1 MTLQELIELAILDA
15 MGLLEEDERELF
27 EAAFRGATPA
37 VQSQVRREQT
47 RLSQIEMLLPSV
59 TPPAGLR
66 ALVIQAVRDEMSRS
80 PSKRS
85 LLMPTMVK
93 SGRVSPLWRAGSLG
107 LAAAVLILTVTLFLF
122 QSQHQR
128 MLEKYSTDTLVKNM
142 VDELGGTFVRDV
154 LFNRDTQRAV
164 FVSDNSGFRGEA
176 SIFVNPEWGAKFFC
190 NAMETPG
197 GRTYRLA
204 LVDENDKIVEVL
216 TTFSS
221 DGGLLS
227 RDVALSPGVQGTLAI
242 IGSSDEAPTQI
253 LGRAKIQG

>member
-15 MGLLEEDERELF
+15 MGLLDTDEREMY
-27 EAAFRGATPA
+27 EAAFRGASPA
-37 VQSQVRREQT
+37 VQAQVRREQT
-47 RLSQIEMLLPSV
+47 RLSQIEMLLPDV

-66 ALVIQAVRDEMSRS
+66 ALVLEAVRSEMARASTA
-80 PSKRS
+80 P
-85 LLMPTMVK
+85 LVVPTIVK

-128 MLEKYSTDTLVKNM
+128 AMDQLRTDTLVERM
-142 VDELGGTFVRDV
+142 VHELGGTFVRDV

-164 FVSDNSGFRGEA
+164 FVSDDSGFRGEA
-176 SIFVNPEWGAKFFC
+176 SVFVNPEWGAKFFC
-190 NAMETPG
+190 NAIETPG
-197 GRTYRLA
+197 GRTFRLA
-204 LVDENDKIVEVL
+204 VIDENDKVVEVL

-227 RDVALSPGVQGTLAI
+227 RDVAVRAGMQGTLAI
-242 IGSSDEAPTQI
+242 IGSSDDAPTQI